1 MRQIF
6 LWSVLLFCCGSASA
20 QLVVDAN
27 YTPQQLVEDV
37 LIGQGV
43 QVSNV
48 QFTGNSAAR
57 GYFNGSNSNIGLA
70 SGVILSTGRVVDA
83 VGPNSTLAGDINQE
97 GGADFGGPGDP
108 ALSSISG
115 SSSGTFDAAVLE
127 FDFVPTSD
135 TIQFRFVFASN
146 EYMQWVNN
154 TAGINDI
161 FAFFLSGPGIS
172 GEQNIALIPGTATP
186 ISMQNVNADVNA
198 QFYIDNGDDPGEEG
212 APTVS
217 YNGFTTVL
225 TATAIITA
233 CQSYHIRLAI
243 ADSQDGIFDSAV
255 FLEEGSFTSP
265 SVTISPDVNFSNSS
279 SGYELIEGCSSMSL
293 TFERSG
299 PYDEEF
305 SVDLLIS
312 GTATIGQDITN
323 IPSAIVFPAGSAT
336 VTIDF
341 DVIEDNNLEGT
352 ETLILELDQ
361 VSCVGGSGT
370 VTISIEDAMPLSI
383 QTSPDVV
390 FTCPQEYEIVVTPTG
405 GYGTLTY
412 NWSIPGE
419 TGPSATVFPLVSQ
432 AYTVTV
438 TDECGFSE
446 SSTVVV
452 NTAGYQPLE
461 VSVNDAVV
469 CDREL
474 AEFTAVVD
482 GGRGTIS
489 FTWDGVS
496 GSDSYSFS
504 ATESTTVEVVVT
516 DDCNLSASAVS
527 TVEVDDAVATFTQ
540 ELVRHNAIEFTNTT
554 PNTETIYWAFGD
566 SLTSTEENVIH
577 YYDSAGT
584 YTVLMIVVNE
594 NGCIDSVEQ
603 EVTVYPPLHVY
614 IPNTFTPNGDGLNDT
629 FGVFGEGFLYY
640 DLEIYDRWG
649 KRMMGGRFTTSE
661 AWDGTVNGRKVP
673 QGLYAYKVWVQP
685 PIGIEH
691 KEADV
696 LYVLPDR

>member
-1 MRQIF
+1 MRQIL
-6 LWSVLLFCCGSASA
+6 LWSVLLLWCGSASA

-27 YTPQQLVEDV
+27 YTPQQLVEDI

-48 QFTGNSAAR
+48 QYSGNIAAR
-57 GYFNGSNSNIGLA
+57 GYFNGSSSNIGLA
-70 SGVILSTGRVVDA
+70 SGVILSTGLVVDA
-83 VGPNSTLAGDINQE
+83 VGPNSTLAGDIVQE
-97 GGADFGGPGDP
+97 GGADFGGSGDP

-146 EYMQWVNN
+146 EYMEWVNT
-154 TAGINDI
+154 TAAINDI

-172 GEQNIALIPGTATP
+172 GEQNIARIPGTATP
-186 ISMQNVNADVNA
+186 VSMQSVNADVNA
-198 QFYIDNGDDPGEEG
+198 QYYIDNGDNPGEEG

-225 TATAIITA
+225 TATAIITP

-265 SVTISPDVNFSNSS
+265 SVSISPETNFSNSS
-279 SGYELIEGCSSMSL
+279 TGYELVEGCSSMSL
-293 TFERSG
+293 TFERSE
-299 PYDEEF
+299 PYDDAF
-305 SVDLLIS
+305 SMDLLIS
-312 GTATIGQDITN
+312 GSATVGVDVTN
-323 IPSAIVFPAGSAT
+323 IPSTITFPAGSAT

-341 DVIEDNNLEGT
+341 DVIEDNLVEGT

-370 VTISIEDAMPLSI
+370 VTISIEDAIPLSI

-390 FTCPQEYEIVVTPTG
+390 FTCPQEYEITVTPTG
-405 GYGTLTY
+405 GYGSLSY

-452 NTAGYQPLE
+452 NTSGYQPLE

-469 CDREL
+469 CDGEL
-474 AEFTAVVD
+474 AELMAIVN
-482 GGRGTIS
+482 GGRGAIS
-489 FTWDGVS
+489 FTWNGAA
-496 GSDSYSFS
+496 GSDLYSFS

-516 DDCNLSASAVS
+516 DDCNLSASAVG
-527 TVEVDDAVATFTQ
+527 TVEVDETVASFTQ

-554 PNTETIYWAFGD
+554 PNTETVFWAFGD
-566 SLTSTEENVIH
+566 SLTSMEENIIH
-577 YYDSAGT
+577 YYDTAGT
-584 YTVLMIVVNE
+584 YTVVMVVVNE
-594 NGCIDSVEQ
+594 NGCVDSVEQ

-614 IPNTFTPNGDGLNDT
+614 IPNTFTPNGDGLNDM

-640 DLEIYDRWG
+640 DLEIFDRWG
-649 KRMMGGRFTTSE
+649 KRVVSGRFTESE

-673 QGLYAYKVWVQP
+673 RGLYAYKVWVQP

-696 LYVLPDR
+696 LYVLPDQ